1 MDFTS
6 SLRGGV
12 SGDDPDDGAGSGV
25 PRLRREP
32 QRGRS
37 GTPPIRP
44 LGLTR
49 AGRSSAPVPL
59 PEAAARVPGRKS
71 PRRSAERASRLQ
83 RDGPRFAHAVVAPR
97 TRDITE
103 ECACRRSA
111 TPSLGADLEK
121 KGTTRTPQGA
131 AGWRTA
137 GRGNEPRA
145 KKPASGVFPCAAG
158 WTSLATLEQFAIAT
172 EAIGRRVSSAASDVP
187 FQGETHPWL
196 E

>member
-1 MDFTS
+1 MW
-6 SLRGGV
+6 
-12 SGDDPDDGAGSGV
+12 
-25 PRLRREP
+25 RLAMRREP

-37 GTPPIRP
+37 GTPPIRSY
-44 LGLTR
+44 GLTR

-111 TPSLGADLEK
+111 TPSLGVDAKERR
-121 KGTTRTPQGA
+121 RTPTHKRGA
-131 AGWRTA
+131 GTKKTALCGVARLPAPPHPEEARRAVSKDGRPRIDLRALMVRDAPGGAPHHEAGD
-137 GRGNEPRA
+137 
-145 KKPASGVFPCAAG
+145 
-158 WTSLATLEQFAIAT
+158 FA
-172 EAIGRRVSSAASDVP
+172 
-187 FQGETHPWL
+187 WL
-196 E
+196 FDIVR